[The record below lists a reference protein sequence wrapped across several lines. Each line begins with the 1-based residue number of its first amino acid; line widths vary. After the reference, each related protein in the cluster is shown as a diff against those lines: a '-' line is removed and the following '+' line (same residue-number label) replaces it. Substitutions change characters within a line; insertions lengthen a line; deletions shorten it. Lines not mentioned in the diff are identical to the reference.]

1 MILDATTGALSDMD
15 TLGRVGKLVNSSI
28 LAVVLW
34 TFLQRL
40 QLF

>member
-15 TLGRVGKLVNSSI
+15 TRRRVGKLVNSSI
-28 LAVVLW
+28 PAVVLW
-34 TFLQRL
+34 AFLQRL